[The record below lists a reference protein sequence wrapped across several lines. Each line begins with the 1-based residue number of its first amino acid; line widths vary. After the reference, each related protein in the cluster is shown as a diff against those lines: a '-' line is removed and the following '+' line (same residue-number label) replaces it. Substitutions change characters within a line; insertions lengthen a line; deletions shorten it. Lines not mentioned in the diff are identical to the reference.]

1 MGSKPILS
9 ETLQKHSPKI
19 CRPKNEAAMIS
30 VCESIALWSKCDPNQ
45 VYKLFPTNAIERV
58 QTAIGNRQLNRLL
71 VFQRIS
77 QSEGSL

>member
-1 MGSKPILS
+1 MESKPILS

-19 CRPKNEAAMIS
+19 CRPKNKAAMIS
-30 VCESIALWSKCDPNQ
+30 VCESIALWGKCDPNQ
-45 VYKLFPTNAIERV
+45 VYKLFPTDAFERV
-58 QTAIGNRQLNRLL
+58 QTAFANRLL